1 MPAEPRSIIPRIKAL
16 YEKMR
21 IAPLGAKEL
30 KKESK
35 LAKAFCVLIKKK
47 LNRDQLCRN
56 KTFQKLMALVFDPEE
71 KER

>member
-35 LAKAFCVLIKKK
+35 LAMAFCVLIMKK

>member
-1 MPAEPRSIIPRIKAL
+1 MKIPLPGPRELR
-16 YEKMR
+16 
-21 IAPLGAKEL
+21 KEA
-30 KKESK
+30 K

-56 KTFQKLMALVFDPEE
+56 KTFRKLMDLVFDPEE